1 MIPTLILVGLV
12 FGRWWRIVIPLAAIG
27 WAVLLIVTGA
37 DSGFVFA
44 LGAAAIA
51 MPNVALGVLVHRA
64 LWQLVRRVATATQP
78 REVA

>member
-1 MIPTLILVGLV
+1 VIPTLILVGLV
-12 FGRWWRIVIPLAAIG
+12 FGRWWRIVIPLAAVG
-27 WAVLLIVTGA
+27 WAVLLIVTGV

-51 MPNVALGVLVHRA
+51 IPNVALGVLVHRV
-64 LWQLVRRVATATQP
+64 LWQLVRRVTTATHP

>member
-1 MIPTLILVGLV
+1 MIPTLILVGLI
-12 FGRWWRIVIPLAAIG
+12 FGRWWQIAIPLAAVG
-27 WAVLLIVTGA
+27 WAVLLIVTGV

-64 LWQLVRRVATATQP
+64 LWQLVRRVAAAIQP

>member
-1 MIPTLILVGLV
+1 MIPTLILVGLI

-44 LGAAAIA
+44 LGAAALAI
-51 MPNVALGVLVHRA
+51 PNVALGVLVHRV
-64 LWQLVRRVATATQP
+64 LWQLGRRVWTATQP

>member
-1 MIPTLILVGLV
+1 MIPTVILVGLI
-12 FGRWWRIVIPLAAIG
+12 FGRWWRIVIPLAAVG
-27 WAVLLIVTGA
+27 WALLLIVTGV
-37 DSGFVFA
+37 DSGFLFS

-51 MPNVALGVLVHRA
+51 IPNVALGVLVHQA

>member
-27 WAVLLIVTGA
+27 WAVLLIVTGV

>member
-1 MIPTLILVGLV
+1 MIPTLILVGLI
-12 FGRWWRIVIPLAAIG
+12 FGRWWQIAIPLAAVG
-27 WAVLLIVTGA
+27 WAVLLIVTGV

-64 LWQLVRRVATATQP
+64 LWQLVRCVAAAIQP